1 MMQSQFP
8 YHLLIVSEKLKEP
21 DIQYSWLL
29 PAELEN
35 LGLAGL
41 NNQLTPSQKKKK
53 NIGGGRIKLSASF
66 KKGSCQ
72 MFTSSG

>member
-1 MMQSQFP
+1 MQSQFP

-21 DIQYSWLL
+21 DIRYSWLL

-53 NIGGGRIKLSASF
+53 KYWGRKDKTERVI
-66 KKGSCQ
+66 
-72 MFTSSG
+72 